1 MGRSNK
7 VTTENILALNTLEL
21 RTRESLIYEVVL
33 DKLFIQL
40 SETRNKKHLMIFN
53 FLIYF

>member
-1 MGRSNK
+1 MGGSNK
-7 VTTENILALNTLEL
+7 VTTENISALNTLEL

-40 SETRNKKHLMIFN
+40 PEARNNKHLIIWN

>member
-40 SETRNKKHLMIFN
+40 SKRLEIRNI
-53 FLIYF
+53 

>member
-1 MGRSNK
+1 MGGSNK
-7 VTTENILALNTLEL
+7 VTTENISALNTLEL

-40 SETRNKKHLMIFN
+40 PEARKNKHLIIWN

>member
-1 MGRSNK
+1 MGGSNK
-7 VTTENILALNTLEL
+7 VTKENISALNTLEL

-40 SETRNKKHLMIFN
+40 PEARNNKHLIIWN